1 MKKVLIVVPGC
12 GTGGILTSLI
22 ALLNSTFVNR
32 YSVNIF
38 IMNGYGEFLD
48 PTIAKYD
55 IGCNYWMSKVYS
67 YVFNAKGWKKIV
79 LSCYK
84 ILFRIPKLGK
94 TIVENIESST
104 IRKIE
109 KLEYDCVI
117 SFQESVSL
125 QFVSKFRNPNK
136 VAWIHCDYSRIF
148 TNKHEEMA
156 IFSKYSKIVTVS
168 NYTKNTFCQLLPQ
181 LTERVVTIYNIM
193 DTDAILAKAEK
204 GIDDN
209 RFTTDKFTIISVGRI
224 SEVKQFHLIPEIA
237 LKLKSKGYLFKWYII
252 GGINEPEAANKLHQ
266 AIMSNKIDDCVI
278 CLGNKANPYPY
289 FKAANLLISTS
300 YSEACPMI
308 FNEAKILNLPVLA
321 NNYGSAYEFIKEGK
335 DGMICPINQM
345 AEVIGNIYNKK
356 YSFKPTILE
365 VFNNNKIQNQIDN
378 VINN

>member
-22 ALLNSTFVNR
+22 ALLNSTFVDR

-38 IMNGYGEFLD
+38 IMNGYGKISD
-48 PTIAKYD
+48 STIAKYD
-55 IGCNYWMSKVYS
+55 IGCNYWMSKVHS
-67 YVFNAKGWKKIV
+67 YVFKTKGWKKFV

-84 ILFRIPKLGK
+84 VLFRIPKLGK
-94 TIVENIESST
+94 AIVENIESST

-109 KLEYDCVI
+109 KIEYDCVI

-148 TNKHEEMA
+148 TNRYEEMA
-156 IFSKYSKIVTVS
+156 IFSKYSKIVAVS

-193 DTDAILAKAEK
+193 DTDAILVKAGM
-204 GIDDN
+204 GIEDN

-252 GGINEPEAANKLHQ
+252 GGINESEAANKLQQ
-266 AIMSNKIDDCVI
+266 AIMNNKVDDCVI

-345 AEVIGNIYNKK
+345 AEVIGNIYKK
-356 YSFKPTILE
+356 K
-365 VFNNNKIQNQIDN
+365 
-378 VINN
+378 